1 LVEQAIAD
9 GADVVFT
16 TSPKLVGASLR
27 AAVKHPQ
34 VRILNCSMEMPYA
47 SIRTYYTRVYEA
59 KFITGAIAGAMAGT
73 DRIGYVADY
82 PSFGVPANINAFALG
97 ARMANPRARIELL
110 WTCLPD
116 QADPLHTFT
125 QKGITVIS
133 GRDAPMPNRPQ
144 REFGTFL
151 VRPGGVLQ
159 DLATPFWHWGQFY
172 ENVIRTVL
180 NGGWVRDKSGTDG
193 RAVNYWWGMNSGV
206 MDVLL
211 SRELPPDVNHL
222 AQILR
227 SGVTSGMIDP
237 FHCRITAQDGS
248 VKNSGRHGLD
258 LEQIAHMDYLCD
270 AVDGHIPEYDELAD
284 IAKPMYRMQ
293 GIHRDLL
300 PVEKEAEL

>member
-1 LVEQAIAD
+1 
-9 GADVVFT
+9 
-16 TSPKLVGASLR
+16 
-27 AAVKHPQ
+27 
-34 VRILNCSMEMPYA
+34 MPDL
-47 SIRTYYTRVYEA
+47 SRTQP
-59 KFITGAIAGAMAGT
+59 
-73 DRIGYVADY
+73 
-82 PSFGVPANINAFALG
+82 PSN
-97 ARMANPRARIELL
+97 
-110 WTCLPD
+110 T
-116 QADPLHTFT
+116 
-125 QKGITVIS
+125 
-133 GRDAPMPNRPQ
+133 
-144 REFGTFL
+144 
-151 VRPGGVLQ
+151 
-159 DLATPFWHWGQFY
+159 
-172 ENVIRTVL
+172 
-180 NGGWVRDKSGTDG
+180 VRDKSGTDG

>member
-1 LVEQAIAD
+1 
-9 GADVVFT
+9 
-16 TSPKLVGASLR
+16 
-27 AAVKHPQ
+27 
-34 VRILNCSMEMPYA
+34 
-47 SIRTYYTRVYEA
+47 
-59 KFITGAIAGAMAGT
+59 MAGG

-97 ARMANPRARIELL
+97 ARMTNPNVRLDL
-110 WTCLPD
+110 QWTCLPD
-116 QADPLHTFT
+116 QLDPLHVFT

-211 SRELPPDVNHL
+211 SRELPPDVTHL

-227 SGVTSGMIDP
+227 TGVTSGMIDP
-237 FHCRITAQDGS
+237 FHCRITGQDGS

-258 LEQIAHMDYLCD
+258 LEQIAHMDWLCD
-270 AVDGHIPEYDELAD
+270 AVDGHIPEYDELAEVS
-284 IAKPMYRMQ
+284 KPMYRMQ

>member
-1 LVEQAIAD
+1 M
-9 GADVVFT
+9 T
-16 TSPKLVGASLR
+16 NPN
-27 AAVKHPQ
+27 
-34 VRILNCSMEMPYA
+34 VRIDLQ
-47 SIRTYYTRVYEA
+47 
-59 KFITGAIAGAMAGT
+59 
-73 DRIGYVADY
+73 
-82 PSFGVPANINAFALG
+82 
-97 ARMANPRARIELL
+97 

-116 QADPLHTFT
+116 QIDPLHVFT